1 MPKQTPSR
9 IVARARVSPDGP
21 WKDLPQREC
30 QTLQFLSERGKRGAT
45 SAEFPGSWARRTSGY
60 VKKLRN
66 KDFPIDTLRETASDG
81 VRIGRYVLTKKVE
94 ISLIRPKSDGGDDG
108 SRRAG

>member
-1 MPKQTPSR
+1 MPKQARSR
-9 IVARARVSPDGP
+9 IVARARVSPAGP
-21 WKDLPQREC
+21 WQELPQREY

-66 KDFPIDTLRETASDG
+66 KGFPIGTLPETVSDG
-81 VRIGRYVLTKKVE
+81 VRIGRYVLTAKVE
-94 ISLIRPKSDGGDDG
+94 IVLIRPEKDGGDDG
-108 SRRAG
+108 SR